1 MKTPIYMDNH
11 ATTPVDPRVLE
22 AMLPYFSERFG
33 NPASRNHAFGWE
45 AAAAVDEARAQV
57 AALIGAGSPGEIV
70 FTSGGTE
77 SDNLALKGAAELYRN
92 KGDHIITCA
101 AEHKAVLDSCK
112 ALERRGFRVS
122 YVPVDRYCMVDL
134 DRLSSA
140 INEKTTLISVMAAN
154 NEVGTIQPLEEIGRI
169 AKKHGILFHT
179 DAVQAVGKIP
189 LNVETLGIDLLS
201 LSAHKIYGPK
211 GIGALYVRARKPS
224 VRLQAII
231 DGGGHEKGMRS
242 GTLNVAGILGLGM
255 ACEIAGSLMVQEQ
268 ARLTRL
274 REDLK
279 EKILASLEEVYLN
292 GHPVKRLPGNL
303 NLSFAHVEGES
314 LLMGLKEIAVSTGS
328 ACTTANL
335 EPSHVLRAMGIPEH
349 LAHAS
354 LRFGLGRFN
363 SAEEVDYTGRRVVE
377 EVTRLRRLSPTH
389 GRAKEVVAEQ
399 TVENKIR
406 GGT

>member
-1 MKTPIYMDNH
+1 
-11 ATTPVDPRVLE
+11 
-22 AMLPYFSERFG
+22 
-33 NPASRNHAFGWE
+33 
-45 AAAAVDEARAQV
+45 
-57 AALIGAGSPGEIV
+57 
-70 FTSGGTE
+70 
-77 SDNLALKGAAELYRN
+77 
-92 KGDHIITCA
+92 
-101 AEHKAVLDSCK
+101 
-112 ALERRGFRVS
+112 
-122 YVPVDRYCMVDL
+122 
-134 DRLSSA
+134 
-140 INEKTTLISVMAAN
+140 MAAN

-211 GIGALYVRARKPS
+211 GIGALYVRSRKPS
-224 VRLQAII
+224 IRLQAII

-242 GTLNVAGILGLGM
+242 GTLNVPGILGLGM
-255 ACEIAGSLMVQEQ
+255 ACEIAGSVMVQEQ

-279 EKILASLEEVYLN
+279 DKIFASLEEVYLN

-328 ACTTANL
+328 ACTAANL

-363 SAEEVDYTGRRVVE
+363 SAEEVDYTARRVVE

-406 GGT
+406 GGN